1 MAGILRAQGVVST
14 EGVGFRPLDISD
26 EIYNLRPTNTPF
38 LTMLMGLGKT
48 KVDDFQY
55 RMNIQNIDPDYL
67 TIITVNAGA
76 STINVSTGASGDVG
90 YVRPGLTLILTV
102 GTAPLVT
109 GVNYGGGVT
118 AGVGA
123 PNPGDIT
130 LTSTAGLVAGQIL
143 EFGST
148 GSEELSNGPTPIT
161 RIPDQIMNFVE
172 TLRDTWGQSRHVQN
186 TRFYGGPR
194 QRKHRSDAMWEHKR
208 SINRGLILNN
218 GGTFTQNAQTM
229 YKNSGLFAS
238 IITNSHSFSGG
249 HVTFE
254 AVRGFLTQ
262 DTRFMV
268 SDKPWHLVSRK
279 MYENIELMIK
289 SNTVPTDYQQ
299 TATLNIRWYSL
310 AGKKIY
316 LLLEDCLGLE
326 STLQY
331 VSALIDPDSV
341 EIVTT
346 ADQESGAKTWMTE
359 TVITKAEN
367 PNLTDGTLGAID
379 TDFGLRVDGEARN
392 AIWLNGQDAVIV

>member
-14 EGVGFRPLDISD
+14 EGAGFRPLDISD

-55 RMNIQNIDPDYL
+55 KMNIQNIDPDFL
-67 TIITVNAGA
+67 TVISVNGGA
-76 STINVSTGASGDVG
+76 STINVSTGATGDVG
-90 YVRPGLTLILTV
+90 YVRPGLTLVKTV

-109 GVNYGGGVT
+109 AVNT
-118 AGVGA
+118 AT
-123 PNPGDIT
+123 GDIT
-130 LTSTAGLVAGQIL
+130 LSSVAGIVAGDVL

-148 GSEELSNGPTPIT
+148 GFEELSNGPTPIT
-161 RIPDQIMNFVE
+161 RIPDQVTNFVE
-172 TLRDTWGQSRHVQN
+172 TLRDSWGQSRHVQN

-194 QRKHRSDAMWEHKR
+194 HRKHRSDAMWEHKR
-208 SINRGLILNN
+208 SVNRGIILNN
-218 GGTFTQNAQTM
+218 GGTFVQNAQNM

-238 IITNSHSFSGG
+238 IVTNSHSFAGG

-331 VSALIDPDSV
+331 VSALVDPDSV

-346 ADQESGAKTWMTE
+346 ADQESGEKTWMTE
-359 TVITKAEN
+359 TVITKENN
-367 PNLTDGTLGAID
+367 PNLTDGTLGVID